1 MAHAIVAPH
10 RASAVNVTVDASAT
24 GAVIGKNVLG
34 VNFGAWHD
42 ITQPGMAEALQDSGL
57 RFVRWPGG
65 SLSDQ
70 YHWQT
75 ATWCGNTYVNGN
87 STFDHFMQDIVA
99 PTRAGVAITVNYGSN
114 AACSAGGDPSEAA
127 AWVDY
132 ANNTKH
138 YGIKWW
144 TVGNEV
150 YGSWEY
156 DLHQKKND
164 AATYASA
171 VATGYYPQMKAKDP
185 TVNVGAVVAGGYS
198 PSWDQYVL
206 AHAKF
211 DFVEDH
217 WYAQAPG
224 QESDAYLLDQA
235 PSALAAE
242 LTNVRAEM
250 NSAGVPSSVPI
261 FLGEFSSVYANPGK
275 QSVSIVGGLFT
286 GEVVAQLLQ
295 HGIGLSTVWISFGGC
310 NNGNNSPSLYGWQTF
325 GTYTI
330 FSDGLPESGCG
341 QPVPFSTPFP
351 AARAYELLSHFAQPA
366 KRMLGTTVSGS
377 GTAVLAY
384 AATHGTGYA
393 YLLFNLS
400 ETAITT
406 AAITLTHASKSSF
419 TGTSYVY
426 DKAIYDRSKNGVWA
440 APKRSSLGTVGTS
453 VSVTLTP
460 WSMTVIDLQ

>member
-1 MAHAIVAPH
+1 MAHAIVAPY
-10 RASAVNVTVDASAT
+10 RASSAVNVTVDASAP
-24 GAVIGKNVLG
+24 GAVIGRDVLG

-42 ITQPGMAEALQDSGL
+42 ITQPGMAEALKDSGL

-99 PTRAGVAITVNYGSN
+99 PTRSGVAITVNYGSN
-114 AACSAGGDPSEAA
+114 AACNAGGDPSEAA

-132 ANNTKH
+132 ANNTKR

-235 PSALAAE
+235 PSALASE
-242 LTNVRAEM
+242 LTNVRTEM
-250 NSAGVPSSVPI
+250 NAAGVPSSVPI
-261 FLGEFSSVYANPGK
+261 FLGEFSSVYASPGK
-275 QSVSIVGGLFT
+275 QSVSIVSGLFT

-295 HGIGLSTVWISFGGC
+295 QGIPLSTVWISFGGC
-310 NNGNNSPSLYGWQTF
+310 SNGNNSPSLYGWQTF

-351 AARAYELLSHFAQPA
+351 AARAYDSSHTSRNPPNACSVRRWVAPA
-366 KRMLGTTVSGS
+366 RRSWRTPLR
-377 GTAVLAY
+377 
-384 AATHGTGYA
+384 TGQGMR
-393 YLLFNLS
+393 
-400 ETAITT
+400 TC
-406 AAITLTHASKSSF
+406 SS
-419 TGTSYVY
+419 TWARRR
-426 DKAIYDRSKNGVWA
+426 KQRS
-440 APKRSSLGTVGTS
+440 RSR
-453 VSVTLTP
+453 
-460 WSMTVIDLQ
+460 